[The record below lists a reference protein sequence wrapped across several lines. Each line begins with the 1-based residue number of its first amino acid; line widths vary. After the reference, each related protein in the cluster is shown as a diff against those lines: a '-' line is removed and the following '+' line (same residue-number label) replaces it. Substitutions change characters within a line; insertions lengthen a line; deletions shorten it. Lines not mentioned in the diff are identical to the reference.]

1 MGQEES
7 FERIVMLEPLI
18 SFTKLLDEFRA
29 VERVIRVT
37 GQVRYENDTEH
48 SYNLAML
55 AWYIVSSTKTNLDT
69 DKVIRYAL
77 VHDFL
82 EVYAGDTY
90 IYTEDQ
96 AHLDS
101 KHQREAAAIVKL
113 RETLTE
119 FPDLHVAIE
128 AYESRNDAESRFVYA
143 LDKIEPIIHLYL
155 DNGRTWKE
163 EKVTLQMLYENKKD
177 KVALSPEIKAY
188 FDELMLLLK
197 SKEKELFG

>member
-1 MGQEES
+1 
-7 FERIVMLEPLI
+7 MLEKLI
-18 SFTKLLDEFRA
+18 QFTKLLDEFRA
-29 VERVIRVT
+29 VERVLRVT
-37 GQVRYENDTEH
+37 GQDRWENDTEH
-48 SYNLAML
+48 SYNLAMM
-55 AWYIVSSTKTNLDT
+55 AWYIVSSTKANLDT

-101 KHQREAAAIVKL
+101 KHEREAAAIVKL

-119 FPDLHVAIE
+119 FPDLHESIE
-128 AYESRNDAESRFVYA
+128 AYETRNDAESRFVYA
-143 LDKIEPIIHLYL
+143 LDKIEPVLHMYL
-155 DNGRTWKE
+155 DGGRTWKE
-163 EKVTLQMLYENKKD
+163 MNIGFERVYSSKKE